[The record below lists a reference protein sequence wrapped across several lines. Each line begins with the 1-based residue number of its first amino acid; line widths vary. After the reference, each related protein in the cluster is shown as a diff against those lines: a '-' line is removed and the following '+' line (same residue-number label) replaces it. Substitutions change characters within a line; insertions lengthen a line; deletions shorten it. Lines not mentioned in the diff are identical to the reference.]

1 MRLEEVELLASSGL
15 IVEIIGTLEKGP
27 NLCVE
32 LRALT
37 VTAAEKRLD
46 DVTSEELKSIAPASI
61 SKGSRLSK
69 TSIAA

>member
-1 MRLEEVELLASSGL
+1 MPRLEEVEPLASSGL

-61 SKGSRLSK
+61 SHHLQRLQ
-69 TSIAA
+69 AQ